1 MLTRFKPL
9 LFLFLAQFCVGVN
22 IVFSKGLANHI
33 NPFIIMTIRF
43 TVASLFMSLL
53 LIKSHEKKRWNFY
66 LTRMFHHFRDK
77 KAVKADRAK
86 QAQND
91 DKGCMSTY
99 SPRSNSSLTQKPSA
113 FPALAVERNEIFGLN
128 WLDWL
133 VMLIKGVGAG
143 LFFNWLML
151 TGLSLT
157 NANSA
162 GLITSLLPAII
173 VCLNVL
179 LFKQK
184 LTSQMF
190 TAIMISVAGL
200 ILINLESFG
209 KETHHA
215 LVGNLL
221 VFIALLPEGLY
232 YTLSKYYP
240 VSKIPPITNA
250 ICLTLSNLP
259 FLCLIIAFL
268 PASTWHAITFYDMWV
283 MILVGIAAGLF
294 FFFWQT
300 GVEKVDPAYAA
311 LATAFMPISTV
322 FLAWFFLG
330 EGLTVT
336 KSIGM
341 LFVILSILHYARQQE
356 TRS

>member
-9 LFLFLAQFCVGVN
+9 LFLFLAQLCVGVN
-22 IVFSKGLANHI
+22 IVFSKGLTSHI

-53 LIKSHEKKRWNFY
+53 LIRSGERKRWD
-66 LTRMFHHFRDK
+66 FHL
-77 KAVKADRAK
+77 
-86 QAQND
+86 
-91 DKGCMSTY
+91 
-99 SPRSNSSLTQKPSA
+99 SL
-113 FPALAVERNEIFGLN
+113 
-128 WLDWL
+128 LDWS
-133 VMLIKGVGAG
+133 VMLVKGVGAG

-184 LTSQMF
+184 LTSKMV
-190 TAIMISVAGL
+190 TALMISVAGL
-200 ILINLESFG
+200 ILINFESFG
-209 KETHHA
+209 ADNRYA
-215 LVGNLL
+215 LWGNIL
-221 VFIALLPEGLY
+221 VFVSLLPEGLY

-240 VSKIPPITNA
+240 VSKIPPITNS

-259 FLCLIIAFL
+259 LLLVIIFFIPHTA
-268 PASTWHAITFYDMWV
+268 WDAITVYDVWI

-294 FFFWQT
+294 FLFWQT

-311 LATAFMPISTV
+311 LATAFMPLSTV
-322 FLAWFFLG
+322 FLAWIILG

-341 LFVILSILHYARQQE
+341 FFVILSILHYARQE
-356 TRS
+356 SSSV

>member
-1 MLTRFKPL
+1 MFSRFKPL
-9 LFLFLAQFCVGVN
+9 LFLFLAQVCVGTN
-22 IVFSKGLANHI
+22 IVFSKGLTSHI
-33 NPFIIMTIRF
+33 NPFIIMAIRF

-53 LIKSHEKKRWNFY
+53 LLKSDERKRWD
-66 LTRMFHHFRDK
+66 FHL
-77 KAVKADRAK
+77 
-86 QAQND
+86 
-91 DKGCMSTY
+91 S
-99 SPRSNSSLTQKPSA
+99 
-113 FPALAVERNEIFGLN
+113 

-133 VMLIKGVGAG
+133 VMLAKGVGAG

-173 VCLNVL
+173 VFLNVVF
-179 LFKQK
+179 FKQK
-184 LTSQMF
+184 LTSQMIM
-190 TAIMISVAGL
+190 AIMISVAGL
-200 ILINLESFG
+200 ILINCESFG
-209 KETHHA
+209 QESCHA
-215 LVGNLL
+215 LLGNLL
-221 VFIALLPEGLY
+221 IFAALLPEGLY

-240 VSKIPPITNA
+240 VAKIPPITNS
-250 ICLTLSNLP
+250 ICLALLNLP
-259 FLCLIIAFL
+259 FLCVIIAFM
-268 PASTWHAITFYDMWV
+268 PSSAWHAITGYDVWI

-311 LATAFMPISTV
+311 LATALMPLSTV
-322 FLAWFFLG
+322 FLAWIVLG

-341 LFVILSILHYARQQE
+341 LFVIFSIVHYARQQRGRE
-356 TRS
+356 

>member
-9 LFLFLAQFCVGVN
+9 LFLFLAQVCVGIN
-22 IVFSKGLANHI
+22 IVFSKGLTSHI

-53 LIKSHEKKRWNFY
+53 LIKADERKRWNFH
-66 LTRMFHHFRDK
+66 L
-77 KAVKADRAK
+77 
-86 QAQND
+86 
-91 DKGCMSTY
+91 
-99 SPRSNSSLTQKPSA
+99 SSL
-113 FPALAVERNEIFGLN
+113 
-128 WLDWL
+128 DWF
-133 VMLIKGVGAG
+133 VMLVKGVGAG

-184 LTSQMF
+184 LTSQMVI
-190 TAIMISVAGL
+190 AMMISVIGL
-200 ILINLESFG
+200 ILINFESLG
-209 KETHHA
+209 KESRYA
-215 LVGNLL
+215 LMGNLL

-240 VSKIPPITNA
+240 VSKIPPITNS

-259 FLCLIIAFL
+259 FLLVIIAFM
-268 PASTWHAITFYDMWV
+268 PVSAWHGITHYDIWIM
-283 MILVGIAAGLF
+283 MLVGVAAGLF

-300 GVEKVDPAYAA
+300 GIEKVDPVYGA
-311 LATAFMPISTV
+311 LATAFMPLSTV
-322 FLAWFFLG
+322 FLAWLFLG
-330 EGLTVT
+330 EGLTAS

-341 LFVILSILHYARQQE
+341 LFVILSIVHYARQE
-356 TRS
+356 SSGR